1 MFKEKKLDSYDRN
14 KGRKQNKINLNQFQ
28 IQEDDDVI
36 EMEFEEGED

>member
-36 EMEFEEGED
+36 EMEFEECEE